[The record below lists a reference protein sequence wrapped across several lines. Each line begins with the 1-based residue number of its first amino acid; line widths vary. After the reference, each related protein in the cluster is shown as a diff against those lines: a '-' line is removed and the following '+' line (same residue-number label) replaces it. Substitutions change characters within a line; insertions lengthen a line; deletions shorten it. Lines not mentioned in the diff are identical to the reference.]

1 MRISRRQFACGLA
14 GVACLAHGAAALGSA
29 TAQPP
34 DVVERRIVER
44 RIYAPGSALPPRE
57 LLQRHGIHPVSV
69 RRRQNGT
76 AYSISF
82 ASVEA
87 RVKAWDRFNADE
99 DWCVIR
105 DRGTVA
111 LQEVQV
117 YPAGKIFEI
126 SL

>member
-14 GVACLAHGAAALGSA
+14 GIASLGSA
-29 TAQPP
+29 TARPRA
-34 DVVERRIVER
+34 VVDQRIVER
-44 RIYAPGSALPPRE
+44 RIYAPGSVLPPAEILR
-57 LLQRHGIHPVSV
+57 RSGIRPGSIA
-69 RRRQNGT
+69 RTGDGT
-76 AYSISF
+76 IYLIAFDSL
-82 ASVEA
+82 EA

-99 DWCVIR
+99 DWGVIR
-105 DRGTVA
+105 DAGAVA